1 MKPLTTFLVALL
13 GAAVPAGV
21 LGFAGGTEC
30 PGEFGKFGLVITF
43 MLLGAVAAVLLAV
56 GLIALFMRQRVAA
69 IVMIGIAIGLV
80 AGYIVGAWI
89 GNQAPSRCPPAPPE
103 VARESSGMVEA
114 RLFDSFEA
122 TLRGSVACTVI
133 IETGEAVSISG
144 TVATADGSLEM
155 ELWGMPTAIG
165 TSGQD
170 YFNFDVI
177 ILDGLPAPG
186 YRPTRSDQVTT
197 DPSGPLAGTTRLREV
212 PLLADTGSSGS
223 PPSLNA
229 DIEWQCDPL
238 P

>member
-1 MKPLTTFLVALL
+1 MKPLTVFLVALL
-13 GAAVPAGV
+13 AAAVPAGV

-30 PGEFGKFGLVITF
+30 PGEFGKFGLVIMF
-43 MLLGAVAAVLLAV
+43 MALGVVAAALLVLGLLAAVL
-56 GLIALFMRQRVAA
+56 RQRSAA

-80 AGYIVGAWI
+80 VGYVVGAWI

-103 VARESSGMVEA
+103 VARESSGTVEA

-122 TLRGSVACTVI
+122 TLSGSVACTVI
-133 IETGEAVSISG
+133 IETGQAVSISG

-155 ELWGMPTAIG
+155 ELWGMPAAIG

-186 YRPTRSDQVTT
+186 YRPTRSDQVAT

-229 DIEWQCDPL
+229 DIDWQCDPL